1 MHAIRQA
8 GGLLIALIVSATLLM
23 APSAAP
29 ADAATPP
36 TPGTVPVEKVEGT
49 PRSEH
54 TFETTPSKVAK
65 GIPGSESPD
74 ALQLDAIQGESQL
87 ARTGDIKVKLVTV
100 KLADQTSA
108 QAASIPVNA
117 ATDAVNAASSYW
129 KTMSNNRLSMSVA
142 NTVTGFSSAA
152 TSGQSYGQ
160 IMDTVT
166 RELNWVTQSNTALV
180 VFIPTAN
187 LSGGALGAGWSG
199 SASNLTGRILM
210 PMPGQYSNNVL
221 AHEFGHVLG
230 LMHADSL
237 QCGSG
242 ASDVGPNGSGGFAD
256 TSCSIREYADA
267 MDLMGFAQ
275 SDLPTISSSLWD
287 YGSFGRGDEIFDAGV
302 AAGTKIY
309 TLKAWAG
316 TDANRAVKFTD
327 PKSGEVYY
335 LELRLPVGYD
345 TKLAVNGN
353 RGVKVVQRGGAT
365 VASSLILP
373 PNTRPF
379 AGYYNPNLTWQAGST
394 FTTHAG
400 TKVSVDSI
408 SSTSAQVRIIASP
421 PVPQGVID
429 SVTVAKTGSNV
440 SLKVRGWAIDMADT
454 KAAIPAHVYVTAPD
468 GTKTSFATVAGVAR
482 PDVAQVMGFG
492 ANHGYEATT
501 MISQPGQYEVCVYAI
516 GKNANPQLGCKTLLA
531 DGSPSPVGYVDSAVV
546 TNTGSD
552 ASIAVSGWS
561 YDGGTPSASIPVHVY
576 VTSPDG
582 ATKSYPFT
590 ANQAYPGVNKVFGVA
605 GNHGFKAVVPISAA
619 GSYRVC
625 TYGLAVSAFSYGNSL
640 LDCRNVLAEGAPAP
654 VGYVD
659 SAVVALTGS
668 AASIAVTG
676 WSYDGGTP
684 SASIPVHVYVTSPD
698 GATKSY
704 PFTANQAYPGV
715 NQTFG
720 VAGKHGF
727 KAAIPISA
735 AGSYHV
741 CTYGLA
747 VSAFS
752 YGNSLLDCRN
762 VLAAG
767 TPAPVGYVDSAVVTK
782 SVGAASIAVSG
793 WSYDGGAPSSSIPV
807 HVYVTSPDGATK
819 SYPYTANQAY
829 PGVNQVFDV
838 AGKHGFK
845 AVVPVSAA
853 GDNRVCVYGLAVAP
867 LSTGNSLLD
876 CKTVNTGVAALT
888 VGYLDSVSVS
898 QTAKGA
904 TISANGW
911 TADRDMPAASIAV
924 HTYLSYPDGTRIGY
938 PFVANGSRPDVNQIM
953 GMPGNH
959 GYSTSVNVTKEGT
972 YKVCTYG
979 IGISPFSLGNP
990 ELGCRSVTYK
1000 RT

>member
-1 MHAIRQA
+1 MPCPALQKEQQMHAIRQA
-8 GGLLIALIVSATLLM
+8 GGLLIALTVSATLLL
-23 APSAAP
+23 APSAAS

-54 TFETTPSKVAK
+54 TFETPPSKVAK

-74 ALQLDAIQGESQL
+74 ALPLDAVQGESQL
-87 ARTGDIKVKLVTV
+87 SRTGDIKVKLVTV
-100 KLADQTSA
+100 KLADQTST

-117 ATDAVNAASSYW
+117 ATDAVNAASAYW
-129 KTMSNNRLSMSVA
+129 KTMSNNRLSMSVV

-210 PMPGQYSNNVL
+210 PMPGQYSNNVM

-242 ASDVGPNGSGGFAD
+242 ASDVASNGSGGFAD

-275 SDLPTISSSLWD
+275 PDLPTISSSLWD
-287 YGSFGRGDEIFDAGV
+287 YGSFGRGNEIFDAGV
-302 AAGTKIY
+302 AAGTKSY

-421 PVPQGVID
+421 PMPQGVID
-429 SVTVAKTGSNV
+429 SVTVAKTGSKV

-501 MISQPGQYEVCVYAI
+501 VISQPGQYEVCVYAI

-546 TNTGSD
+546 ARTGSG
-552 ASIAVSGWS
+552 ASLAVSGWS

-590 ANQAYPGVNKVFGVA
+590 ANQAYPGVNQMFSVA

-640 LDCRNVLAEGAPAP
+640 LDCRNVLAAGAPAP

-659 SAVVALTGS
+659 SA
-668 AASIAVTG
+668 I
-676 WSYDGGTP
+676 
-684 SASIPVHVYVTSPD
+684 
-698 GATKSY
+698 
-704 PFTANQAYPGV
+704 
-715 NQTFG
+715 
-720 VAGKHGF
+720 
-727 KAAIPISA
+727 
-735 AGSYHV
+735 
-741 CTYGLA
+741 
-747 VSAFS
+747 
-752 YGNSLLDCRN
+752 
-762 VLAAG
+762 
-767 TPAPVGYVDSAVVTK
+767 VTK

-819 SYPYTANQAY
+819 SYPFTANQAY
-829 PGVNQVFDV
+829 PGVNQVFGV

-972 YKVCTYG
+972 YKVCIYG

-990 ELGCRSVTYK
+990 EVGCKSVTYK